1 MKYVRKLR
9 TAPRCLHCGEKI
21 SYGRSDKKYCCEDC
35 RVEHNNSLV
44 REGKA
49 FRRRVLAQ
57 LSANYDLLAT
67 VLQSGADTILMAD
80 IVSMGFAPSVLT
92 SYRRVGKHIEYGCFD
107 IKYRMTPFK
116 IYSIYKIQNV
126 SLNLHVDI
134 ETEQTL

>member
-9 TAPRCLHCGEKI
+9 VAPRCLHCGEKI
-21 SYGRSDKKYCCEDC
+21 SYGRSDKKFCCEDC

-44 REGKA
+44 RDSRA

-67 VLQSGADTILMAD
+67 VIQSGRDSIPLPD
-80 IVSMGFAPSVLT
+80 IVSMGFAPNALT
-92 SYRRVGKHIEYGCFD
+92 SYRRVGKHMEFGCFD
-107 IKYRMTPFK
+107 IKYRMTSSK

-126 SLNLHVDI
+126 SLNLHADL